1 MIDQPYGAFAYA
13 YDKALG
19 ERYFRAIRGML
30 DDALE
35 RFPAL
40 PARTHLDVAC
50 GTGLAMR
57 HFARRG
63 FVSTGIDNSMP
74 MLRMA
79 HARAPRL
86 VAADMR
92 ALPLVRP
99 FSLVTCL
106 YDALNHML
114 DGAELVAA
122 FREIARV
129 MDDGALFVFDMNH
142 PDIYPIVWGM
152 KEPFLEEG
160 DDFSLEIATSW
171 HPRKRMGRALC
182 RGWRRLPGGERVE
195 IRERHEQR
203 SYGEEEIVAALGE
216 ASLVPFETRTFD
228 PYGEGRPVKV
238 FCVAGRL
245 SERSE
250 IHRATPI
257 EFGF

>member
-30 DDALE
+30 DGVLE
-35 RFPAL
+35 RNPAL

-57 HFARRG
+57 HLARRG
-63 FVSTGIDNSMP
+63 FASTGVDFSMP

-79 HARAPRL
+79 AARAPRL
-86 VAADMR
+86 VAGDMR
-92 ALPLVRP
+92 ALPLTGS

-114 DGAELVAA
+114 DRDELVAA

-129 MDDGALFVFDMNH
+129 MDERALFVFDMNH

-160 DDFSLEIATSW
+160 EDFSLEIATSW
-171 HPRKRMGRALC
+171 HPRKRLGRALV

-203 SYGEEEIVAALGE
+203 SYSESEITAALAA
-216 ASLVPFETRTFD
+216 ASLVSHESRTFD

-238 FCVAGRL
+238 FCVAGREGGHSL
-245 SERSE
+245 
-250 IHRATPI
+250 AQ
-257 EFGF
+257 

>member
-1 MIDQPYGAFAYA
+1 
-13 YDKALG
+13 
-19 ERYFRAIRGML
+19 ML
-30 DDALE
+30 DNVLE

-40 PARTHLDVAC
+40 PAKTHLDVAC

-57 HFARRG
+57 HYARRG
-63 FVSTGIDNSMP
+63 FVTTGIDNSMP

-79 HARAPRL
+79 RARAPRL

-114 DGAELVAA
+114 DREDLVAA

-171 HPRKRMGRALC
+171 HPRKRLGRALC
-182 RGWRRLPGGERVE
+182 RGWRHLPDGERVE

-203 SYGEEEIVAALGE
+203 SYSEEEIVSALGE

-228 PYGEGRPVKV
+228 PYGEGRAVKV
-238 FCVAGRL
+238 FCVAGRVGDL
-245 SERSE
+245 GVVLT
-250 IHRATPI
+250 A
-257 EFGF
+257 

>member
-19 ERYFRAIRGML
+19 ERYFRAIRRML
-30 DDALE
+30 DDVLE
-35 RFPAL
+35 RFPVP
-40 PARTHLDVAC
+40 PAKTHLDVAC

-63 FVSTGIDNSMP
+63 FVTTGIDNSMP

-79 HARAPRL
+79 SGRAPRL

-114 DGAELVAA
+114 DREDLVGA
-122 FREIARV
+122 FREIAGV
-129 MDDGALFVFDMNH
+129 MEEGALFVFDMNH

-171 HPRKRMGRALC
+171 HPRKRLGRALV
-182 RGWRRLPGGERVE
+182 RGWRRLPGGVRVE

-203 SYGEEEIVAALGE
+203 SYDETEIAAALAE
-216 ASLVPFETRTFD
+216 ASLTPLETRTFD
-228 PYGEGRPVKV
+228 PYGEGRAVKV
-238 FCVAGRL
+238 FCVAGRV
-245 SERSE
+245 
-250 IHRATPI
+250 
-257 EFGF
+257 